1 MNKEDIQTLADL
13 SRINLTESE
22 IDSYSK
28 DFEGI
33 LNYISTLTL
42 VTIDK
47 KIEIENSANIN
58 YLREDDESYSSG
70 EFSNDLLEAAP
81 ETQDKLIKVQKI
93 L

>member
-33 LNYISTLTL
+33 LNYISTLTS